1 MSEEREPQEFSTP
14 YRGADD
20 KEVEETGFKPHESQ
34 EESGIREEEA
44 RREQRSTLAEELDEV
59 EREIQQIE
67 GRLREIKE
75 EKSKLSEDSNEYLE
89 LEDERKTLRKTLIDL
104 DYRHKELHLAYKR

>member
-1 MSEEREPQEFSTP
+1 MSDEREPQEFSTP
-14 YRGADD
+14 YRGAEE

-34 EESGIREEEA
+34 EESGIREEEG

-89 LEDERKTLRKTLIDL
+89 L
-104 DYRHKELHLAYKR
+104 